1 MSLQSVSA
9 ADTMVASAIYNLA
22 LKMGGDIGFALLT
35 TILERRIA
43 FHRIS
48 LIAYVSDMNEAF
60 LRFKFGL
67 ADSSILHHLDPHT
80 AQTKSLAN
88 IKHMVDRLATM
99 LAYND
104 VYVFWHSCSWRS
116 CRWFCFSGDRNGIL
130 DPG

>member
-1 MSLQSVSA
+1 
-9 ADTMVASAIYNLA
+9 MVASAIYNLA

-67 ADSSILHHLDPHT
+67 ADSSIL
-80 AQTKSLAN
+80 
-88 IKHMVDRLATM
+88 
-99 LAYND
+99 
-104 VYVFWHSCSWRS
+104 
-116 CRWFCFSGDRNGIL
+116 
-130 DPG
+130 